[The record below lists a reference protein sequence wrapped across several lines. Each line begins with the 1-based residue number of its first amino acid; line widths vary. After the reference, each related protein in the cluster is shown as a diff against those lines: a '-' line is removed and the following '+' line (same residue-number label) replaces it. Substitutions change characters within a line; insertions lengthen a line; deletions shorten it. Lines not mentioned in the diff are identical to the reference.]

1 MRVAIYARYSSDLQ
15 DVRSIA
21 DQLGLLRD
29 HAARQGLDVVAEFT
43 DAAVSGASLHNR
55 PGLLALTNAAETGRF
70 DAVLAESLDR
80 LSRDLGD
87 IAGLHK
93 RLAYRDVKLLTVA
106 DGGEVPRLMVGIKG
120 AISEF
125 YLADLAAKTKRGQAG
140 RVKAGRIPGGRC
152 YGYDVVRD
160 GGEERGRRTINESEA
175 TVVRRVFA
183 NT

>member
-1 MRVAIYARYSSDLQ
+1 M
-15 DVRSIA
+15 
-21 DQLGLLRD
+21 
-29 HAARQGLDVVAEFT
+29 
-43 DAAVSGASLHNR
+43 
-55 PGLLALTNAAETGRF
+55 
-70 DAVLAESLDR
+70 DR

-160 GGEERGRRTINESEA
+160 GGEERGRRTINQAEA
-175 TVVRRVFA
+175 AVVHRIFAEYVGGCSPLMIVKTLNAEAVQGPRGGLWNASALLGSAKRRNGLLNNSLYAGRITYNRQRFIKDPATGPRQVGKSSQ
-183 NT
+183 